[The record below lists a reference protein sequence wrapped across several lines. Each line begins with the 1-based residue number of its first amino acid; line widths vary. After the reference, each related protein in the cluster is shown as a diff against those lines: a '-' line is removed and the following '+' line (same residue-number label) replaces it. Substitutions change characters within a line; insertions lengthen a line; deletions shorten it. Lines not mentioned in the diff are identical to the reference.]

1 MKTRWVNVDG
11 EQTNKAASRRR
22 GVAGQSGH
30 QNKEDKGQ
38 TIEAANR
45 QWRTKYLTW
54 TDEYDG
60 QANRA
65 ASRQ

>member
-1 MKTRWVNVDG
+1 MKTGRVNVDG
-11 EQTNKAASRRR
+11 GQTNSRRR
-22 GVAGQSGH
+22 GVAGQSGL
-30 QNKEDKGQ
+30 QSKEDKGQ

-45 QWRTKYLTW
+45 QWRTKCLTW